1 MGDYIYQK
9 FGIFCHE
16 KCIGKLKSFNVN
28 QYNDSHFVIL
38 FRIHFLDFIIIIPFF
53 QKFLSKFANQ
63 GMILDNLDKTNNP
76 QKYQVR
82 KSRPS

>member
-16 KCIGKLKSFNVN
+16 KCIGKLKSFNVI
-28 QYNDSHFVIL
+28 QYNDSHYAIF
-38 FRIHFLDFIIIIPFF
+38 FDFIIIIPFF

>member
-16 KCIGKLKSFNVN
+16 KCIGKLKSFNVI
-28 QYNDSHFVIL
+28 QYNDSDL
-38 FRIHFLDFIIIIPFF
+38 FRIHFFDFIIIILFF
-53 QKFLSKFANQ
+53 QKFLSKIANQ
-63 GMILDNLDKTNNP
+63 GMILDNPDKTNNP

-82 KSRPS
+82 KSWLS

>member
-9 FGIFCHE
+9 LGIFCHE
-16 KCIGKLKSFNVN
+16 KCIGKLKSFNVI
-28 QYNDSHFVIL
+28 QYDDSGL
-38 FRIHFLDFIIIIPFF
+38 FRIHFFDFIIIITFF
-53 QKFLSKFANQ
+53 QKFLSKFADQ